1 MILSE
6 KTTLVLGASSNPERA
21 SYEAVK
27 SLATRGI
34 PVIAIG
40 RREYD
45 LGDVKII
52 RGKPELTE
60 KIHTVSLYLNAAN
73 QEEFYDYILSLRPTR
88 IIFNPGT
95 RNPELSNLA
104 AINGIEVVEACML
117 VMLKT
122 GQF

>member
-6 KTTLVLGASSNPERA
+6 KTTLIIGASSNPERA

-27 SLATRGI
+27 SLVTRGV

-45 LGDVKII
+45 LGEIKIL
-52 RGKPELTE
+52 RGKPEITD
-60 KIHTVSLYLNAAN
+60 KIHTVSLYLNASN
-73 QEEFYDYILSLRPTR
+73 QEEFYDYILSLEPKRL
-88 IIFNPGT
+88 IFNPGA
-95 RNPELSNLA
+95 RNPDLSDLA

-122 GQF
+122 GEF